1 MPFQN
6 MKNETTQVE
15 KAPTV
20 LIRKIRDA
28 IVDSVFKPG
37 EWLPEVDLAKRF
49 EVSRSPVWE
58 ALLALEKEGTVIME
72 PYKGAIVKPRVL
84 FATLYND
91 TPYIATTVLR
101 VLGRILRATRWSLK
115 PGRAA

>member
-28 IVDSVFKPG
+28 IVDSVFKPA

-49 EVSRSPVWE
+49 EVSRY
-58 ALLALEKEGTVIME
+58 TVHL
-72 PYKGAIVKPRVL
+72 PAR
-84 FATLYND
+84 
-91 TPYIATTVLR
+91 
-101 VLGRILRATRWSLK
+101 LGRGLAT
-115 PGRAA
+115 